1 MNLVGAKFEP
11 IKSAL
16 YRFTGDSVS
25 SEGVLN
31 LPMELGT
38 HPCQHIQSVNFVVV
52 DCPSS
57 YNAIIGR
64 PTLNAIRAVTS
75 TYHLLVKFPTVGGIG
90 VLKGDQQES
99 RDIYEA
105 ANRPSNVHRVNI
117 IETPGGGV
125 ATRPPATIM
134 IGNIEVKL
142 NQVRKFD
149 ELDPREP
156 SMEQHGEPVEEL
168 EEIPLFEDDLTKTCK
183 IGSSLTGQ
191 LRTDLINFLRDHR
204 DVFAWSHEDMP
215 GIDPKVIV
223 HRLNI
228 DPSFRPVKQKR
239 RTFNAERYMAIN
251 TEVDKLLKAD
261 FIREANYP
269 EWIANVV
276 LVKKA
281 NGNWRVCVD
290 FTDLNKACPKD
301 SFPLPR
307 IDQLV
312 DATAGH
318 ELLSFMDAY
327 SGYNQIRMHQ
337 PDQEHTAFLTDQGLY
352 CYKVMPFGLKNAGA
366 TYQRL
371 VNKMFKQQIGRTMEV
386 YVDDMLVK
394 SLKADKHIDNLRESF
409 EVLREYKMKLNPA
422 KCAFGVTSGKFLGF
436 MVNHRGIEANP
447 AKIQALLDMESPRK
461 VKEVQSLT
469 GRVAA
474 LNRFI
479 SRATDK
485 CQPFF
490 RALRKGKDFSWTAE
504 CEQSF
509 QELKTYL
516 GRPPLLSK
524 PQEGESLI
532 LYLAVSKGAVSSA
545 LIREEEGVQWPIYYT
560 SKSLLDAETRYPEVE
575 KLALALMIAARKLR
589 PYFQAHTII
598 VPTKFPLKQ
607 ILQKPDTSGRLAK
620 WSIEL
625 GEFDILFKPRTAIKG
640 QALADFIAEFTY
652 QPTSLE
658 SAKELVPS
666 PSSLWHLYVDGSS
679 TDNCSG
685 AGVILVSPEKVR
697 LINSEYQ
704 AKGEKM
710 ASYLE
715 KAKELLGQFDTVTI
729 TQIPRN
735 ENTNADALARL
746 ATGLEDSLLKT
757 VPLEILDEPSIDKH
771 QQVDAI
777 SDKPTWMDPIIAYLR
792 DGTLPQ
798 DKFEARRLRYRS
810 ARYFLDKDKLRKRSF
825 SSPSLTCL
833 NEDQAN
839 MWKPFKWSSTGTQ
852 STPTGILLAYHPSR
866 LTRLFAIDYYTKWVE
881 AEALAKITE
890 QNVTNFIW
898 KHIICRFGIPRE
910 LVSDHGTQ
918 FENERLRATCRNL
931 GITKIFSS
939 PAHPKSN
946 GQVEAVNKTIKYTLK
961 KKLEKSKGA
970 WVDELPLVL
979 WSYRTSFRTTTGETP
994 FSLAYGVDAVVPVE
1008 LGIPTFRIENFTEED
1023 NDVLLALASDLLE
1036 EKRDKAQ
1043 LRATALQQTVARH
1056 YNSKVKLR
1064 RFTKGDLVIRRIF
1077 LNTKEKGVGVL
1088 GPNWEG
1094 PYRVRAI
1101 LRSGTYELETLGGR
1115 VLANPWNAEHL
1126 KKYYQ

>member
-16 YRFTGDSVS
+16 YGFTGDSVS

-117 IETPGGGV
+117 IEAPGGGV

-168 EEIPLFEDDLTKTCK
+168 EEIPLFEDDLTKT
-183 IGSSLTGQ
+183 S
-191 LRTDLINFLRDHR
+191 
-204 DVFAWSHEDMP
+204 
-215 GIDPKVIV
+215 
-223 HRLNI
+223 
-228 DPSFRPVKQKR
+228 
-239 RTFNAERYMAIN
+239 
-251 TEVDKLLKAD
+251 
-261 FIREANYP
+261 
-269 EWIANVV
+269 
-276 LVKKA
+276 
-281 NGNWRVCVD
+281 
-290 FTDLNKACPKD
+290 
-301 SFPLPR
+301 
-307 IDQLV
+307 
-312 DATAGH
+312 
-318 ELLSFMDAY
+318 
-327 SGYNQIRMHQ
+327 
-337 PDQEHTAFLTDQGLY
+337 
-352 CYKVMPFGLKNAGA
+352 

-371 VNKMFKQQIGRTMEV
+371 VNKMFKQQIGKTMEV

-394 SLKADKHIDNLRESF
+394 SLKADEHINNLRESF

-447 AKIQALLDMESPRK
+447 AKIQALLNMESPRK
-461 VKEVQSLT
+461 VKEVQ
-469 GRVAA
+469 R
-474 LNRFI
+474 
-479 SRATDK
+479 
-485 CQPFF
+485 
-490 RALRKGKDFSWTAE
+490 TAE

-652 QPTSLE
+652 QPTNLE
-658 SAKELVPS
+658 LAKELVPS

-697 LINSEYQ
+697 LSCALRFRFKATNNQAEYEALLAGLRLAKEVSARHLLIYSDSQLIVNQVNSEYQ

-757 VPLEILDEPSIDKH
+757 VPLEILVEPSIDKH

-833 NEDQAN
+833 NEDQAKYVLQEGYY
-839 MWKPFKWSSTGTQ
+839 WPTIQADSLAFVQKCDKCQRFSTIPHQPPEELTPVSSPWPFAKWGIDLIGPL
-852 STPTGILLAYHPSR
+852 PTARGQLKYAVV
-866 LTRLFAIDYYTKWVE
+866 AIDYYTKWVE

-918 FENERLRATCRNL
+918 FENERLRSTCRNL

-1008 LGIPTFRIENFTEED
+1008 LGIPTFRIENFTEEN

>member
-1 MNLVGAKFEP
+1 
-11 IKSAL
+11 
-16 YRFTGDSVS
+16 
-25 SEGVLN
+25 
-31 LPMELGT
+31 
-38 HPCQHIQSVNFVVV
+38 
-52 DCPSS
+52 
-57 YNAIIGR
+57 
-64 PTLNAIRAVTS
+64 
-75 TYHLLVKFPTVGGIG
+75 
-90 VLKGDQQES
+90 
-99 RDIYEA
+99 
-105 ANRPSNVHRVNI
+105 
-117 IETPGGGV
+117 
-125 ATRPPATIM
+125 
-134 IGNIEVKL
+134 
-142 NQVRKFD
+142 
-149 ELDPREP
+149 
-156 SMEQHGEPVEEL
+156 
-168 EEIPLFEDDLTKTCK
+168 
-183 IGSSLTGQ
+183 
-191 LRTDLINFLRDHR
+191 
-204 DVFAWSHEDMP
+204 MP

-307 IDQLV
+307 IDQLI

-337 PDQEHTAFLTDQGLY
+337 PDQEHTAFLTDQG
-352 CYKVMPFGLKNAGA
+352 
-366 TYQRL
+366 
-371 VNKMFKQQIGRTMEV
+371 
-386 YVDDMLVK
+386 
-394 SLKADKHIDNLRESF
+394 
-409 EVLREYKMKLNPA
+409 
-422 KCAFGVTSGKFLGF
+422 
-436 MVNHRGIEANP
+436 
-447 AKIQALLDMESPRK
+447 
-461 VKEVQSLT
+461 
-469 GRVAA
+469 
-474 LNRFI
+474 
-479 SRATDK
+479 ATDK

-532 LYLAVSKGAVSSA
+532 LYLAVSKGAVSS
-545 LIREEEGVQWPIYYT
+545 
-560 SKSLLDAETRYPEVE
+560 VE

-652 QPTSLE
+652 QPTNLE
-658 SAKELVPS
+658 LAKELVPS

-697 LINSEYQ
+697 LSCALRFRFKATNNQAEYEALLVGLRLAKEVSARHLLIYSDSQVIVNQVNSEYQ

-833 NEDQAN
+833 NEDQAKYVLQEVHEGVCGN
-839 MWKPFKWSSTGTQ
+839 HSSG
-852 STPTGILLAYHPSR
+852 R
-866 LTRLFAIDYYTKWVE
+866 
-881 AEALAKITE
+881 ALAHK
-890 QNVTNFIW
+890 V
-898 KHIICRFGIPRE
+898 
-910 LVSDHGTQ
+910 
-918 FENERLRATCRNL
+918 LR
-931 GITKIFSS
+931 
-939 PAHPKSN
+939 
-946 GQVEAVNKTIKYTLK
+946 
-961 KKLEKSKGA
+961 
-970 WVDELPLVL
+970 
-979 WSYRTSFRTTTGETP
+979 
-994 FSLAYGVDAVVPVE
+994 
-1008 LGIPTFRIENFTEED
+1008 
-1023 NDVLLALASDLLE
+1023 
-1036 EKRDKAQ
+1036 
-1043 LRATALQQTVARH
+1043 
-1056 YNSKVKLR
+1056 
-1064 RFTKGDLVIRRIF
+1064 
-1077 LNTKEKGVGVL
+1077 
-1088 GPNWEG
+1088 
-1094 PYRVRAI
+1094 
-1101 LRSGTYELETLGGR
+1101 
-1115 VLANPWNAEHL
+1115 
-1126 KKYYQ
+1126 

>member
-1 MNLVGAKFEP
+1 MNLVGAKFES

-16 YRFTGDSVS
+16 YGFTGDSVS

-31 LPMELGT
+31 LPIELGT

-99 RDIYEA
+99 HDIYEA

-117 IETPGGGV
+117 IEAP
-125 ATRPPATIM
+125 
-134 IGNIEVKL
+134 
-142 NQVRKFD
+142 
-149 ELDPREP
+149 
-156 SMEQHGEPVEEL
+156 EEL

-215 GIDPKVIV
+215 GIDPK
-223 HRLNI
+223 
-228 DPSFRPVKQKR
+228 
-239 RTFNAERYMAIN
+239 
-251 TEVDKLLKAD
+251 
-261 FIREANYP
+261 
-269 EWIANVV
+269 
-276 LVKKA
+276 
-281 NGNWRVCVD
+281 
-290 FTDLNKACPKD
+290 
-301 SFPLPR
+301 
-307 IDQLV
+307 
-312 DATAGH
+312 
-318 ELLSFMDAY
+318 
-327 SGYNQIRMHQ
+327 
-337 PDQEHTAFLTDQGLY
+337 
-352 CYKVMPFGLKNAGA
+352 
-366 TYQRL
+366 
-371 VNKMFKQQIGRTMEV
+371 QQIGKTMEV

-394 SLKADKHIDNLRESF
+394 SLKADEHIDNLRESF

-490 RALRKGKDFSWTAE
+490 RALRKGKDFLWTSE

-509 QELKTYL
+509 QELKAYL

-545 LIREEEGVQWPIYYT
+545 LVREEEGVQWPIYYT

-575 KLALALMIAARKLR
+575 KLALALIVAACKLR

-607 ILQKPDTSGRLAK
+607 ILQKPDTSSRLAK
-620 WSIEL
+620 WLSCAL
-625 GEFDILFKPRTAIKG
+625 RFRFKETNN
-640 QALADFIAEFTY
+640 QAEYEALLAG
-652 QPTSLE
+652 LRL
-658 SAKELVPS
+658 AKEVS
-666 PSSLWHLYVDGSS
+666 ARHL
-679 TDNCSG
+679 
-685 AGVILVSPEKVR
+685 
-697 LINSEYQ
+697 LIYSDSQLIVNQVNSEYQ

-715 KAKELLGQFDTVTI
+715 K
-729 TQIPRN
+729 IPRN
-735 ENTNADALARL
+735 ENTNANALARL

-810 ARYFLDKDKLRKRSF
+810 ARYFLDKDKLCKRSF

-833 NEDQAN
+833 NEDQAKYVLQEVHEGVCGN
-839 MWKPFKWSSTGTQ
+839 HSSG
-852 STPTGILLAYHPSR
+852 
-866 LTRLFAIDYYTKWVE
+866 
-881 AEALAKITE
+881 
-890 QNVTNFIW
+890 
-898 KHIICRFGIPRE
+898 
-910 LVSDHGTQ
+910 
-918 FENERLRATCRNL
+918 
-931 GITKIFSS
+931 
-939 PAHPKSN
+939 
-946 GQVEAVNKTIKYTLK
+946 
-961 KKLEKSKGA
+961 
-970 WVDELPLVL
+970 
-979 WSYRTSFRTTTGETP
+979 
-994 FSLAYGVDAVVPVE
+994 
-1008 LGIPTFRIENFTEED
+1008 
-1023 NDVLLALASDLLE
+1023 
-1036 EKRDKAQ
+1036 
-1043 LRATALQQTVARH
+1043 
-1056 YNSKVKLR
+1056 
-1064 RFTKGDLVIRRIF
+1064 
-1077 LNTKEKGVGVL
+1077 
-1088 GPNWEG
+1088 
-1094 PYRVRAI
+1094 
-1101 LRSGTYELETLGGR
+1101 
-1115 VLANPWNAEHL
+1115 
-1126 KKYYQ
+1126 

>member
-1 MNLVGAKFEP
+1 
-11 IKSAL
+11 
-16 YRFTGDSVS
+16 
-25 SEGVLN
+25 
-31 LPMELGT
+31 
-38 HPCQHIQSVNFVVV
+38 
-52 DCPSS
+52 
-57 YNAIIGR
+57 
-64 PTLNAIRAVTS
+64 
-75 TYHLLVKFPTVGGIG
+75 
-90 VLKGDQQES
+90 
-99 RDIYEA
+99 
-105 ANRPSNVHRVNI
+105 
-117 IETPGGGV
+117 
-125 ATRPPATIM
+125 
-134 IGNIEVKL
+134 
-142 NQVRKFD
+142 
-149 ELDPREP
+149 
-156 SMEQHGEPVEEL
+156 
-168 EEIPLFEDDLTKTCK
+168 
-183 IGSSLTGQ
+183 
-191 LRTDLINFLRDHR
+191 
-204 DVFAWSHEDMP
+204 
-215 GIDPKVIV
+215 
-223 HRLNI
+223 
-228 DPSFRPVKQKR
+228 
-239 RTFNAERYMAIN
+239 
-251 TEVDKLLKAD
+251 
-261 FIREANYP
+261 
-269 EWIANVV
+269 
-276 LVKKA
+276 
-281 NGNWRVCVD
+281 
-290 FTDLNKACPKD
+290 
-301 SFPLPR
+301 
-307 IDQLV
+307 
-312 DATAGH
+312 
-318 ELLSFMDAY
+318 
-327 SGYNQIRMHQ
+327 MHQ
-337 PDQEHTAFLTDQGLY
+337 PDQEHTAFLIDQGLY

-366 TYQRL
+366 TYQQL
-371 VNKMFKQQIGRTMEV
+371 VNKMFKQQIGKTMEV

-394 SLKADKHIDNLRESF
+394 SLKADEHINNLRESF

-447 AKIQALLDMESPRK
+447 AKIQALLNMESPRK

-504 CEQSF
+504 CEQFF

-545 LIREEEGVQWPIYYT
+545 LIRDEEGIQWPIYYT

-607 ILQKPDTSGRLAK
+607 ILQKPDTS
-620 WSIEL
+620 
-625 GEFDILFKPRTAIKG
+625 
-640 QALADFIAEFTY
+640 
-652 QPTSLE
+652 
-658 SAKELVPS
+658 ELVPS

-697 LINSEYQ
+697 LSCALRFRFKATNNQAEYEALLAGLRLAKEVSARHLLIYSDSQLIVNQVNSEYQ

-715 KAKELLGQFDTVTI
+715 KAKELLGQFDTVTS

-735 ENTNADALARL
+735 KNTNADALARL

-757 VPLEILDEPSIDKH
+757 VPLKILVEPSIDKH

-777 SDKPTWMDPIIAYLR
+777 SDKPTWMDPIVAYLR

-833 NEDQAN
+833 NEDQAKYVLQEVHEGVCGN
-839 MWKPFKWSSTGTQ
+839 HSSGRALAHKVLRQGYYWPTIQADSLAFVQKCDKCQRFSTIPHQPPEELTPVSSPWPFAKWGIDLIGPL
-852 STPTGILLAYHPSR
+852 PTARGQLKYAVV
-866 LTRLFAIDYYTKWVE
+866 AIDYYTKWVE

-898 KHIICRFGIPRE
+898 KHIIYRFGIPRE

-918 FENERLRATCRNL
+918 FENERLRSTCRNL

-1008 LGIPTFRIENFTEED
+1008 LGIPTFRIENFTEEN

-1043 LRATALQQTVARH
+1043 LRATALQ
-1056 YNSKVKLR
+1056 
-1064 RFTKGDLVIRRIF
+1064 
-1077 LNTKEKGVGVL
+1077 
-1088 GPNWEG
+1088 
-1094 PYRVRAI
+1094 
-1101 LRSGTYELETLGGR
+1101 
-1115 VLANPWNAEHL
+1115 
-1126 KKYYQ
+1126 

>member
-1 MNLVGAKFEP
+1 
-11 IKSAL
+11 
-16 YRFTGDSVS
+16 
-25 SEGVLN
+25 
-31 LPMELGT
+31 MELGT

-105 ANRPSNVHRVNI
+105 ANRPSNVHR
-117 IETPGGGV
+117 
-125 ATRPPATIM
+125 
-134 IGNIEVKL
+134 
-142 NQVRKFD
+142 
-149 ELDPREP
+149 
-156 SMEQHGEPVEEL
+156 PVEEL

-215 GIDPKVIV
+215 GIDPK
-223 HRLNI
+223 
-228 DPSFRPVKQKR
+228 
-239 RTFNAERYMAIN
+239 
-251 TEVDKLLKAD
+251 
-261 FIREANYP
+261 
-269 EWIANVV
+269 
-276 LVKKA
+276 
-281 NGNWRVCVD
+281 
-290 FTDLNKACPKD
+290 
-301 SFPLPR
+301 
-307 IDQLV
+307 
-312 DATAGH
+312 
-318 ELLSFMDAY
+318 
-327 SGYNQIRMHQ
+327 
-337 PDQEHTAFLTDQGLY
+337 
-352 CYKVMPFGLKNAGA
+352 
-366 TYQRL
+366 
-371 VNKMFKQQIGRTMEV
+371 QQIGKTMEV

-394 SLKADKHIDNLRESF
+394 SLKADEHINNLRESF

-447 AKIQALLDMESPRK
+447 AKIQALLNMESPRK

-560 SKSLLDAETRYPEVE
+560 SKSLLGAETRYPEVE

-620 WSIEL
+620 WLSCAL
-625 GEFDILFKPRTAIKG
+625 RFRFKATNN
-640 QALADFIAEFTY
+640 QAEYEALLAG
-652 QPTSLE
+652 LRL
-658 SAKELVPS
+658 AKEVS
-666 PSSLWHLYVDGSS
+666 ARHL
-679 TDNCSG
+679 
-685 AGVILVSPEKVR
+685 
-697 LINSEYQ
+697 LIYSDSQLIVNQVNSEYQ

-715 KAKELLGQFDTVTI
+715 K
-729 TQIPRN
+729 IPRN

-757 VPLEILDEPSIDKH
+757 VPLEILDEPSIDKR

-833 NEDQAN
+833 NEDQA
-839 MWKPFKWSSTGTQ
+839 
-852 STPTGILLAYHPSR
+852 
-866 LTRLFAIDYYTKWVE
+866 
-881 AEALAKITE
+881 
-890 QNVTNFIW
+890 
-898 KHIICRFGIPRE
+898 
-910 LVSDHGTQ
+910 
-918 FENERLRATCRNL
+918 
-931 GITKIFSS
+931 
-939 PAHPKSN
+939 
-946 GQVEAVNKTIKYTLK
+946 KY
-961 KKLEKSKGA
+961 
-970 WVDELPLVL
+970 VL
-979 WSYRTSFRTTTGETP
+979 
-994 FSLAYGVDAVVPVE
+994 
-1008 LGIPTFRIENFTEED
+1008 
-1023 NDVLLALASDLLE
+1023 
-1036 EKRDKAQ
+1036 
-1043 LRATALQQTVARH
+1043 
-1056 YNSKVKLR
+1056 
-1064 RFTKGDLVIRRIF
+1064 
-1077 LNTKEKGVGVL
+1077 
-1088 GPNWEG
+1088 
-1094 PYRVRAI
+1094 
-1101 LRSGTYELETLGGR
+1101 
-1115 VLANPWNAEHL
+1115 
-1126 KKYYQ
+1126 

>member
-1 MNLVGAKFEP
+1 
-11 IKSAL
+11 
-16 YRFTGDSVS
+16 
-25 SEGVLN
+25 
-31 LPMELGT
+31 
-38 HPCQHIQSVNFVVV
+38 
-52 DCPSS
+52 
-57 YNAIIGR
+57 
-64 PTLNAIRAVTS
+64 
-75 TYHLLVKFPTVGGIG
+75 
-90 VLKGDQQES
+90 
-99 RDIYEA
+99 
-105 ANRPSNVHRVNI
+105 
-117 IETPGGGV
+117 
-125 ATRPPATIM
+125 
-134 IGNIEVKL
+134 
-142 NQVRKFD
+142 
-149 ELDPREP
+149 
-156 SMEQHGEPVEEL
+156 
-168 EEIPLFEDDLTKTCK
+168 
-183 IGSSLTGQ
+183 
-191 LRTDLINFLRDHR
+191 
-204 DVFAWSHEDMP
+204 
-215 GIDPKVIV
+215 
-223 HRLNI
+223 
-228 DPSFRPVKQKR
+228 
-239 RTFNAERYMAIN
+239 
-251 TEVDKLLKAD
+251 
-261 FIREANYP
+261 
-269 EWIANVV
+269 
-276 LVKKA
+276 
-281 NGNWRVCVD
+281 
-290 FTDLNKACPKD
+290 
-301 SFPLPR
+301 
-307 IDQLV
+307 
-312 DATAGH
+312 
-318 ELLSFMDAY
+318 
-327 SGYNQIRMHQ
+327 
-337 PDQEHTAFLTDQGLY
+337 
-352 CYKVMPFGLKNAGA
+352 
-366 TYQRL
+366 
-371 VNKMFKQQIGRTMEV
+371 
-386 YVDDMLVK
+386 
-394 SLKADKHIDNLRESF
+394 
-409 EVLREYKMKLNPA
+409 
-422 KCAFGVTSGKFLGF
+422 
-436 MVNHRGIEANP
+436 
-447 AKIQALLDMESPRK
+447 MESPRK

-697 LINSEYQ
+697 LSCALRFRFKATNNQAEYE
-704 AKGEKM
+704 ALLAG
-710 ASYLE
+710 LRL
-715 KAKELLGQFDTVTI
+715 AKEVSARHLLIYSDSQLIVN
-729 TQIPRN
+729 QIPRN

-833 NEDQAN
+833 NEDQAKYGYY
-839 MWKPFKWSSTGTQ
+839 WPTIQADSLAFVQKCDKCQRFSTIPHQPPEELTPVSSPWPFAKWGIDLIGPL
-852 STPTGILLAYHPSR
+852 PTARGQLKYAVV
-866 LTRLFAIDYYTKWVE
+866 AIDYYTKWVE

>member
-1 MNLVGAKFEP
+1 
-11 IKSAL
+11 
-16 YRFTGDSVS
+16 
-25 SEGVLN
+25 
-31 LPMELGT
+31 
-38 HPCQHIQSVNFVVV
+38 
-52 DCPSS
+52 
-57 YNAIIGR
+57 
-64 PTLNAIRAVTS
+64 
-75 TYHLLVKFPTVGGIG
+75 
-90 VLKGDQQES
+90 
-99 RDIYEA
+99 
-105 ANRPSNVHRVNI
+105 
-117 IETPGGGV
+117 
-125 ATRPPATIM
+125 
-134 IGNIEVKL
+134 
-142 NQVRKFD
+142 
-149 ELDPREP
+149 
-156 SMEQHGEPVEEL
+156 
-168 EEIPLFEDDLTKTCK
+168 
-183 IGSSLTGQ
+183 
-191 LRTDLINFLRDHR
+191 
-204 DVFAWSHEDMP
+204 
-215 GIDPKVIV
+215 
-223 HRLNI
+223 
-228 DPSFRPVKQKR
+228 
-239 RTFNAERYMAIN
+239 
-251 TEVDKLLKAD
+251 
-261 FIREANYP
+261 
-269 EWIANVV
+269 
-276 LVKKA
+276 
-281 NGNWRVCVD
+281 
-290 FTDLNKACPKD
+290 
-301 SFPLPR
+301 
-307 IDQLV
+307 
-312 DATAGH
+312 
-318 ELLSFMDAY
+318 
-327 SGYNQIRMHQ
+327 
-337 PDQEHTAFLTDQGLY
+337 
-352 CYKVMPFGLKNAGA
+352 
-366 TYQRL
+366 
-371 VNKMFKQQIGRTMEV
+371 
-386 YVDDMLVK
+386 
-394 SLKADKHIDNLRESF
+394 
-409 EVLREYKMKLNPA
+409 
-422 KCAFGVTSGKFLGF
+422 
-436 MVNHRGIEANP
+436 
-447 AKIQALLDMESPRK
+447 
-461 VKEVQSLT
+461 
-469 GRVAA
+469 
-474 LNRFI
+474 
-479 SRATDK
+479 
-485 CQPFF
+485 
-490 RALRKGKDFSWTAE
+490 
-504 CEQSF
+504 
-509 QELKTYL
+509 
-516 GRPPLLSK
+516 
-524 PQEGESLI
+524 
-532 LYLAVSKGAVSSA
+532 
-545 LIREEEGVQWPIYYT
+545 
-560 SKSLLDAETRYPEVE
+560 
-575 KLALALMIAARKLR
+575 MIAARKLR

-652 QPTSLE
+652 QPTNLE
-658 SAKELVPS
+658 LAKELVPS

-697 LINSEYQ
+697 LSCALRFRFKATNNQAEYEALLAGLRLAKEVSARHLLIYSDSQLIVNQVNSEYQ

-833 NEDQAN
+833 NEDQAKYVLQEVHEGVCGN
-839 MWKPFKWSSTGTQ
+839 HSSGRALAHKVLRQGYYWPTIQADSLAFVQKCDKCQRFSTIPHQPPEELTPVSSPWPFAKWGIDLIGPL
-852 STPTGILLAYHPSR
+852 PTARGQLKYAVV
-866 LTRLFAIDYYTKWVE
+866 AIDYYTKWVE

-918 FENERLRATCRNL
+918 FENERLRST
-931 GITKIFSS
+931 F
-939 PAHPKSN
+939 
-946 GQVEAVNKTIKYTLK
+946 
-961 KKLEKSKGA
+961 
-970 WVDELPLVL
+970 L

>member
-1 MNLVGAKFEP
+1 
-11 IKSAL
+11 
-16 YRFTGDSVS
+16 
-25 SEGVLN
+25 
-31 LPMELGT
+31 
-38 HPCQHIQSVNFVVV
+38 
-52 DCPSS
+52 
-57 YNAIIGR
+57 
-64 PTLNAIRAVTS
+64 
-75 TYHLLVKFPTVGGIG
+75 
-90 VLKGDQQES
+90 
-99 RDIYEA
+99 
-105 ANRPSNVHRVNI
+105 
-117 IETPGGGV
+117 
-125 ATRPPATIM
+125 
-134 IGNIEVKL
+134 
-142 NQVRKFD
+142 
-149 ELDPREP
+149 
-156 SMEQHGEPVEEL
+156 
-168 EEIPLFEDDLTKTCK
+168 
-183 IGSSLTGQ
+183 
-191 LRTDLINFLRDHR
+191 
-204 DVFAWSHEDMP
+204 
-215 GIDPKVIV
+215 
-223 HRLNI
+223 
-228 DPSFRPVKQKR
+228 
-239 RTFNAERYMAIN
+239 MAIN

-371 VNKMFKQQIGRTMEV
+371 VNKMFKQQIGKTMEV

-394 SLKADKHIDNLRESF
+394 SLKADEHINNLRESF

-447 AKIQALLDMESPRK
+447 AKIQALLNMESPRK

-560 SKSLLDAETRYPEVE
+560 SKSLLDAETRYPE
-575 KLALALMIAARKLR
+575 
-589 PYFQAHTII
+589 
-598 VPTKFPLKQ
+598 FPLKQ

-697 LINSEYQ
+697 LSCALRFRFKATNNQAEYEALLAGLRLAKEVSARHLLIYSDSQLIVNQVNSEYQ

-757 VPLEILDEPSIDKH
+757 VPLEILDEPSIDKR

-798 DKFEARRLRYRS
+798 DKFEAPRGQLKY
-810 ARYFLDKDKLRKRSF
+810 AVV
-825 SSPSLTCL
+825 
-833 NEDQAN
+833 
-839 MWKPFKWSSTGTQ
+839 
-852 STPTGILLAYHPSR
+852 
-866 LTRLFAIDYYTKWVE
+866 AIDYYTKWVE

-918 FENERLRATCRNL
+918 FENERLRSTCRNL

-1008 LGIPTFRIENFTEED
+1008 LGIPTFRIENFTEEN

>member
-16 YRFTGDSVS
+16 YGFTGDSVS

-117 IETPGGGV
+117 IEAPGGGV

-204 DVFAWSHEDMP
+204 DDMSYLASWTLTPAKTRFECTNPTKNILFSH
-215 GIDPKVIV
+215 
-223 HRLNI
+223 
-228 DPSFRPVKQKR
+228 RPR
-239 RTFNAERYMAIN
+239 A
-251 TEVDKLLKAD
+251 LL
-261 FIREANYP
+261 
-269 EWIANVV
+269 
-276 LVKKA
+276 LQ
-281 NGNWRVCVD
+281 
-290 FTDLNKACPKD
+290 T
-301 SFPLPR
+301 
-307 IDQLV
+307 
-312 DATAGH
+312 
-318 ELLSFMDAY
+318 
-327 SGYNQIRMHQ
+327 
-337 PDQEHTAFLTDQGLY
+337 
-352 CYKVMPFGLKNAGA
+352 

-469 GRVAA
+469 GR
-474 LNRFI
+474 
-479 SRATDK
+479 
-485 CQPFF
+485 
-490 RALRKGKDFSWTAE
+490 

-697 LINSEYQ
+697 LSCALRFRFKATNNQAEYEALLAGLRLAKEVSARHLLIYSDSQLIVNQVNSEYQ

-833 NEDQAN
+833 NEDQAKYVLQEGYY
-839 MWKPFKWSSTGTQ
+839 WPTIQADSLAFVQKCDKCQRFSTIPHQPPEELTPVSSPWPFAKWGIDLIGPL
-852 STPTGILLAYHPSR
+852 PTARGQLKYAVV
-866 LTRLFAIDYYTKWVE
+866 AIDYYTKWVE

-1056 YNSKVKLR
+1056 YNSKVRLR